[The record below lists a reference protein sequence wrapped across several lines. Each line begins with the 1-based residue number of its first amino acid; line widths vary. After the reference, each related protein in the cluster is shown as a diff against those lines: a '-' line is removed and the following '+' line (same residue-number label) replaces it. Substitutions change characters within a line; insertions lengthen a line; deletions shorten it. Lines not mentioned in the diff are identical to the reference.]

1 MRTATWHDVV
11 MVCTNC
17 SDSWSAYWG
26 SDYNLYEVTH
36 TCRCGS
42 LLEGLKIYGNPGRLR
57 RS

>member
-26 SDYNLYEVTH
+26 SDYNLDEVTH

-42 LLEGLKIYGNPGRLR
+42 LLEGLKIYGNQANRT
-57 RS
+57 